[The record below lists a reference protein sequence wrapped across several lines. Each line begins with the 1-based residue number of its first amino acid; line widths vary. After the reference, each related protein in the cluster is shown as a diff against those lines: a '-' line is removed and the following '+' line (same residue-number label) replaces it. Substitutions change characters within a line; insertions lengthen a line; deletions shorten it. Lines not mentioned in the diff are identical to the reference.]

1 VDVKLDLRIQGEASP
16 YVPSRNGVAATARLD
31 VFAGISLVVS
41 GWSCRL
47 SLPGAAE
54 PTLPTE
60 MRLEPLCRLSM
71 QYAEGA
77 WARPFGSAEAAG
89 FGWGEGSVSGE
100 VIQGTLRWANSP
112 RRRED
117 GVWTP
122 NLRGV
127 VRTEDRA
134 EILISMHGQSVQEET
149 GGGARRAIL
158 ARVELL
164 SDHDGYRWLNTSFLV
179 GEGEIDE
186 ETEEWWLDAHVC
198 VNELVEHPPAIGRAP
213 PERFSPSEPR

>member
-1 VDVKLDLRIQGEASP
+1 
-16 YVPSRNGVAATARLD
+16 
-31 VFAGISLVVS
+31 
-41 GWSCRL
+41 
-47 SLPGAAE
+47 
-54 PTLPTE
+54 
-60 MRLEPLCRLSM
+60 M

-89 FGWGEGSVSGE
+89 FGWGEGTVSGD
-100 VIQGTLRWANSP
+100 VFHGTLRWANYP

-127 VRTEDRA
+127 IRTEDGA
-134 EILISMHGQSVQEET
+134 EILISMHGQSVKEET
-149 GGGARRAIL
+149 WRGVARAIL

-164 SDHDGYRWLNTSFLV
+164 SDHESYRWLNTGFIV

-186 ETEEWWLDAHVC
+186 EREAWWLEAYVC
-198 VNELVEHPPAIGRAP
+198 INEVVEHPPALGQAP
-213 PERFSPSEPR
+213 PERFRQARR